1 MRVGQKNKLTY
12 SWARKGTR
20 PRLERD
26 QRTESVY
33 LFGAICPERG
43 VGAAVILPACNTAA
57 MQAHV
62 DEISSQVAPGAHAVL
77 LLDRAGWHLAGAL
90 IIPGNI
96 TLMPLPPR
104 SPELNPTENIW
115 QYMRQNWLSNRI
127 FKSCDD
133 IIALSCDAWNKLTAR
148 PWLIMS
154 IGLRDWAMVGQH

>member
-26 QRTESVY
+26 QRTQSVY
-33 LFGAICPERG
+33 LFGAICPRRG
-43 VGAAVILPACNTAA
+43 VGAAVILPACNTGA
-57 MQAHV
+57 MQLHL
-62 DEISSQVAPGAHAVL
+62 DEISGQVAPGAHAIL
-77 LLDRAGWHLAGAL
+77 LLDRAGWHMAEAL
-90 IIPGNI
+90 VIPKNI

-104 SPELNPTENIW
+104 APELNPTENIW

-127 FKSCDD
+127 FKSCED
-133 IIALSCDAWNKLTAR
+133 IIALCSDAWNRLTAR

-154 IGLRDWAMVGQH
+154 IGIRDWANAGQP